1 MAEHIDYYR
10 TRRAKPG
17 QGTRKAELLKEFWF
31 AENAVTHA
39 IIAYAAGNKKGLELR
54 QTAEDTRDALAAELV
69 AITKD

>member
-10 TRRAKPG
+10 SRRAKPG

-31 AENAVTHA
+31 AENAMTHA

-54 QTAEDTRDALAAELV
+54 KTAEDVREALANELIR
-69 AITKD
+69 ITKD